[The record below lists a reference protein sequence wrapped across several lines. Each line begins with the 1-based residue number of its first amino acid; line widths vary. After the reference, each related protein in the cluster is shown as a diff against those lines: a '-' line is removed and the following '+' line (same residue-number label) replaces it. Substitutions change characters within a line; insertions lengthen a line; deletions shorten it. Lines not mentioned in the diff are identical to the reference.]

1 MEKQQDGMPRWV
13 TTKKQRNAS
22 HGFIFMALLCVA
34 LVISRHDWSILSPFW
49 SPKSQNLSQ
58 NSEFDWSTA
67 PTTKSLEY
75 ARCYTDL
82 GEYQCARLELP
93 MDYWNASTDAVIS
106 LAVIRKPAAVP
117 VTDKRYGGAILLNP
131 GGPGGGGVDFML
143 RAGEKIQGLVDSAD
157 EKYFDLISFDP
168 RGVQYSTPTMN
179 CFQDSSIAQAW
190 QMRIMEE
197 GILGASDAALGR
209 LWSMA
214 TAHGGSCS
222 LPREDGAADIK
233 EYMSTASVARDMVS
247 LIEAHGEWREREAK
261 SLLSPKC
268 RRGGA
273 VANVPESLVY
283 KAGKEKI
290 QYWGFSYGS
299 YLGMT
304 YAAMFPD
311 RIERLI
317 VDGVVDAYD
326 YRKAWWTD
334 NLNDTEADMDLFY
347 FHCARAGY
355 PACALANSTGPST
368 IEGIKNRTLSLIQS
382 LYHNP
387 LPVIGPYPEVVTY
400 SDAKNL
406 IFANL
411 YSPVKGFPHTAN
423 LLADIE
429 KGNGTRF
436 AELLKPY
443 HKFQTSPLS
452 PHDLLDPIRN
462 STNSTKPFDMWGATM
477 AIACT
482 DAEDQSWMT
491 RDQFEKYYKKLDKL
505 SPSIGDMWTK
515 VRLSCTHFSTRAKT
529 RFTAPFEG
537 NTSHPLLFI
546 GNIADP
552 VTPLGN
558 AKLMA
563 KGYEGAGVLT
573 VDTPGHCSLAA
584 KSKSTEMWVK
594 RYFLSGELPP
604 KDTVCEVEEL
614 PFGPD
619 EEEADEEVVVLS
631 NPLRVAER

>member
-1 MEKQQDGMPRWV
+1 MEKLQGEAPRWAAM
-13 TTKKQRNAS
+13 KKQRSAS
-22 HGFIFMALLCVA
+22 HGFVFMALLCIA
-34 LVISRHDWSILSPFW
+34 LVIFRHDWSIFTPFW
-49 SPKSQNLSQ
+49 SPASSKISLKN
-58 NSEFDWSTA
+58 EFDWNAA

-82 GEYQCARLELP
+82 GEYLCARLELP
-93 MDYWNASTDAVIS
+93 MDYWNGSTDAVIS

-143 RAGEKIQGLVDSAD
+143 GYGKKIQGLVDSAD

-168 RGVQYSTPTMN
+168 RGVQNSTPTMN

-190 QMRIMEE
+190 QLRIMEQ
-197 GILGASDAALGR
+197 GVLGASDAALGR

-247 LIEAHGEWREREAK
+247 LIEAHGEWREREARH
-261 SLLSPKC
+261 LLSHNC

-273 VANVPESLVY
+273 PADVPESLAY
-283 KAGKEKI
+283 KAGREKI

-347 FHCARAGY
+347 FHCARVGY
-355 PACALANSTGPST
+355 PACALANSTGPSS
-368 IEGIKNRTLSLIQS
+368 IEGIKNRTLSIIQS

-387 LPVIGPYPEVVTY
+387 LPVIGPYPEVITY

-406 IFANL
+406 ILTNL
-411 YSPVKGFPHTAN
+411 YSPIQGFPHIAN

-429 KGNGTRF
+429 NGNGTRF
-436 AELLKPY
+436 AKLLKPS
-443 HKFQTSPLS
+443 HKFHTSPLS
-452 PHDLLDPIRN
+452 PHNLLAN
-462 STNSTKPFDMWGATM
+462 STTPHITWGATM

-482 DAEDQSWMT
+482 DAEPQTWMT
-491 RDQFEKYYKKLDKL
+491 REDFEKYWKKLDTL
-505 SPSIGDMWTK
+505 SPSIGEIWTK
-515 VRLSCTHFSTRAKT
+515 VRLSCTHFSLRAKM
-529 RFTAPFEG
+529 RFQAPFVA
-537 NTSHPLLFI
+537 NTSHPLLFL
-546 GNIADP
+546 GNVADP

-573 VDTPGHCSLAA
+573 VDAPGHCSLAA
-584 KSKSTEMWVK
+584 RSLCVDMWVK
-594 RYFLSGELPP
+594 RYFLGGEVPP
-604 KDTVCEVEEL
+604 MGTVCGVDEL
-614 PFGPD
+614 PFGD
-619 EEEADEEVVVLS
+619 VDDDYDGGVVLS
-631 NPLRVAER
+631 NPLRVES